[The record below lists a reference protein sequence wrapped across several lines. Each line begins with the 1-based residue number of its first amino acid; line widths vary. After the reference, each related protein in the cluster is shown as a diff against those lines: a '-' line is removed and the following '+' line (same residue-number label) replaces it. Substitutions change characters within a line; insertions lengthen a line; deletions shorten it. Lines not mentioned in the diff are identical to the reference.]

1 MNDLSYT
8 AKVFKTVWVSD
19 VHLGTKGSRAKEFL
33 EFLKTIECEKIF
45 LVGDIVDGWQLS
57 KRWYWPQ
64 THNDVVQKILEK
76 AKRGTEIIFIPGN
89 HDEVA
94 RDFIGLTMGGIKVKD
109 DDIHFTA
116 DGKKFW
122 VVHGDLFDNVI
133 QHARWLAYIGDWAY
147 VFLLKT
153 NAVFNAIRRLFKL
166 PYWSL
171 SQYLKSKVKLAV
183 SFMSAFEKSI
193 ATETRR
199 RGCDGVICGHIH
211 KAEMKMVED
220 IMYANDGDW
229 VESMTALVE
238 NFDGKLEIIEW
249 SKTKDTSSQWGCGLY
264 PANSEAPKKNGT

>member
-109 DDIHFTA
+109 DDIHYTA

-147 VFLLKT
+147 VFLLKI

-193 ATETRR
+193 VTETRR

-249 SKTKDTSSQWGCGLY
+249 SKTKGKLTPVEGV
-264 PANSEAPKKNGT
+264 K

>member
-1 MNDLSYT
+1 MGFRRT
-8 AKVFKTVWVSD
+8 
-19 VHLGTKGSRAKEFL
+19 LGTKGSRANEFL

-94 RDFIGLTMGGIKVKD
+94 RDFVGLTLGGIKVKD
-109 DDIHFTA
+109 DDIHHTV

-133 QHARWLAYIGDWAY
+133 QHASGLHVGDWAY

-166 PYWSL
+166 PIGRCL
-171 SQYLKSKVKLAV
+171 N
-183 SFMSAFEKSI
+183 
-193 ATETRR
+193 T
-199 RGCDGVICGHIH
+199 
-211 KAEMKMVED
+211 
-220 IMYANDGDW
+220 
-229 VESMTALVE
+229 
-238 NFDGKLEIIEW
+238 
-249 SKTKDTSSQWGCGLY
+249 
-264 PANSEAPKKNGT
+264 

>member
-116 DGKKFW
+116 DGKNS
-122 VVHGDLFDNVI
+122 GLFTAIYSIMLSSTQDGLPI
-133 QHARWLAYIGDWAY
+133 LATG
-147 VFLLKT
+147 
-153 NAVFNAIRRLFKL
+153 R
-166 PYWSL
+166 
-171 SQYLKSKVKLAV
+171 
-183 SFMSAFEKSI
+183 
-193 ATETRR
+193 
-199 RGCDGVICGHIH
+199 
-211 KAEMKMVED
+211 
-220 IMYANDGDW
+220 MYF
-229 VESMTALVE
+229 S
-238 NFDGKLEIIEW
+238 
-249 SKTKDTSSQWGCGLY
+249 
-264 PANSEAPKKNGT
+264 

>member
-109 DDIHFTA
+109 DDIHHTVEGINAFIE
-116 DGKKFW
+116 KRKP
-122 VVHGDLFDNVI
+122 N
-133 QHARWLAYIGDWAY
+133 WLN
-147 VFLLKT
+147 K
-153 NAVFNAIRRLFKL
+153 
-166 PYWSL
+166 
-171 SQYLKSKVKLAV
+171 
-183 SFMSAFEKSI
+183 
-193 ATETRR
+193 
-199 RGCDGVICGHIH
+199 
-211 KAEMKMVED
+211 
-220 IMYANDGDW
+220 
-229 VESMTALVE
+229 
-238 NFDGKLEIIEW
+238 
-249 SKTKDTSSQWGCGLY
+249 
-264 PANSEAPKKNGT
+264 